1 MLARQSSS
9 RGASGN
15 VDGGDAQVTEELRF
29 RHGSRAHLM
38 TDGVIYG
45 TRGLLAY
52 DELADRIQCH
62 ACGWWYQKITSFH
75 LKRHGL
81 TIPEYKEIYGLN
93 DTTPLETPR
102 LTALRRQQAL
112 DRDAARYL
120 VPGANAAAAG
130 NAVWRGRKHP
140 AEDYKAHQKPA
151 DRHAHSPPHPP
162 WTD

>member
-1 MLARQSSS
+1 
-9 RGASGN
+9 
-15 VDGGDAQVTEELRF
+15 
-29 RHGSRAHLM
+29 M

-112 DRDAARYL
+112 DHDAARYL
-120 VPGANAAAAG
+120 VAGTNAAAAG
-130 NAVWRGRKHP
+130 HAVWRGRTHRP
-140 AEDYKAHQKPA
+140 EYYKRHQTPA
-151 DRHAHSPPHPP
+151 DRQANSRRQQR
-162 WTD
+162 WTDDEMLAALRAAPDFSSAKRPG